1 MHEQRIRRKVEYAD
15 TDMSGIVH
23 FSRFL
28 VFMENAEHA
37 FLKAVSP
44 GVQWRDAEGREIGWP
59 RVAVSCEYLAPAR
72 FGDELEIRV
81 RVLRKGTRSL
91 TYGVEIQKG
100 GSLLARGKM
109 TCACCVLNDPSGIK
123 AIPIPQE
130 IADKIEEAHGAAG
143 RED

>member
-28 VFMENAEHA
+28 VFLENAEHA
-37 FLKAVSP
+37 FLQAVGP
-44 GVQWRDAEGREIGWP
+44 GVQWRDAEGRELGWP
-59 RVAVSCEYLAPAR
+59 RVAVSCEYLSPAR
-72 FGDELEIRV
+72 FGDELA
-81 RVLRKGTRSL
+81 K
-91 TYGVEIQKG
+91 
-100 GSLLARGKM
+100 GKM

-123 AIPIPQE
+123 AIPIPDE
-130 IADKIEEAHGAAG
+130 IAARIEVAPHQ

>member
-1 MHEQRIRRKVEYAD
+1 MHEQRIRRKVEYVD

-37 FLKAVSP
+37 FLAAIGP
-44 GVQWRDAEGREIGWP
+44 GVQWRDADGRELGWP
-59 RVAVSCEYLAPAR
+59 RVAVSCDYLAPAR

-91 TYGVEIQKG
+91 TYGVDIFRQG
-100 GSLLARGKM
+100 ATLARGKM

-123 AIPIPQE
+123 AIPIPDE
-130 IADKIEEAHGAAG
+130 IAAQIEETHL
-143 RED
+143 REGG

>member
-1 MHEQRIRRKVEYAD
+1 MHEQRIRRRVEYVD

-37 FLKAVSP
+37 FLRAVGP
-44 GVQWRDAEGREIGWP
+44 GVQWRDAGGRELGWP
-59 RVAVSCEYLAPAR
+59 RVAVSCDYLSPAR

-91 TYGVEIQKG
+91 TYGMDITRDG
-100 GSLLARGKM
+100 TALARGKM
-109 TCACCVLNDPSGIK
+109 TCACCVLNDPLGIK
-123 AIPIPQE
+123 AIPIPDE
-130 IADKIEEAHGAAG
+130 IAAQIEEAHP
-143 RED
+143 REGD

>member
-1 MHEQRIRRKVEYAD
+1 MHEQRVRRKVEYVD

-37 FLKAVSP
+37 FLQAVGP
-44 GVQWRDAEGREIGWP
+44 GVQWRDPEGREIGWP
-59 RVAVSCEYLAPAR
+59 RVAVSCDYLSPAR

-91 TYGVEIQKG
+91 TYSIDIARDGAA
-100 GSLLARGKM
+100 LARGKM

-123 AIPIPQE
+123 AIPIPAE
-130 IADKIEEAHGAAG
+130 IAARIEEAHP
-143 RED
+143 REGD

>member
-1 MHEQRIRRKVEYAD
+1 MNEHRIRRKVEYVD

-37 FLKAVSP
+37 FLKAAGT

-59 RVAVSCEYLAPAR
+59 RVAVSCDYLSPAR

-91 TYGVEIQKG
+91 TYGVEIQRA
-100 GSLLARGKM
+100 GSTLARGKM

-123 AIPIPQE
+123 AIPIPEE
-130 IADKIEEAHGAAG
+130 IASRIEEVHHHGG
-143 RED
+143 E

>member
-1 MHEQRIRRKVEYAD
+1 MHEQRIRRKVEYVD

-37 FLKAVSP
+37 FLAAIGP
-44 GVQWRDAEGREIGWP
+44 GVQWRDADGRELGWP
-59 RVAVSCEYLAPAR
+59 RVAVSCDYLSPAR

-91 TYGVEIQKG
+91 TYGVDIFRQG
-100 GSLLARGKM
+100 ATLARGKM

-123 AIPIPQE
+123 AIPIPDE
-130 IADKIEEAHGAAG
+130 IASQIEETHP
-143 RED
+143 REGD

>member
-37 FLKAVSP
+37 FLQAVGP
-44 GVQWRDAEGREIGWP
+44 GVQWRDAEGRELGWP
-59 RVAVSCEYLAPAR
+59 RVAVSCEYLSPAR
-72 FGDELEIRV
+72 FGDHLEIRV

-91 TYGVEIQKG
+91 TYGLEITRG
-100 GSLLARGKM
+100 DAMLAKGKM

-123 AIPIPQE
+123 AIPIPDE
-130 IADKIEEAHGAAG
+130 IAALIEAAPHQ

>member
-1 MHEQRIRRKVEYAD
+1 MHEQRIRRRVEYVD

-37 FLKAVSP
+37 FLAAIGP
-44 GVQWRDAEGREIGWP
+44 GVQWRDADGRELGWP
-59 RVAVSCEYLAPAR
+59 RVAVSCEYLSPAR

-91 TYGVEIQKG
+91 TYGVDIVRDG
-100 GSLLARGKM
+100 TALARGKM
-109 TCACCVLNDPSGIK
+109 TCACCVLNDPTGIK
-123 AIPIPQE
+123 AIPIPDE
-130 IADKIEEAHGAAG
+130 IASQIEETHPWEG
-143 RED
+143 D

>member
-1 MHEQRIRRKVEYAD
+1 MHEQRVRRKVEYVD

-37 FLKAVSP
+37 FLKAVGP
-44 GVQWRDAEGREIGWP
+44 GVQWRDGEGRELGWP
-59 RVAVSCEYLAPAR
+59 RVAVSCDYLSPAR

-91 TYGVEIQKG
+91 TYGFEITRGGTALAKG
-100 GSLLARGKM
+100 EHDLRLLRAERPLGDQGDPDPRGVAAR
-109 TCACCVLNDPSGIK
+109 
-123 AIPIPQE
+123 
-130 IADKIEEAHGAAG
+130 IEAAHP
-143 RED
+143 REGD

>member
-1 MHEQRIRRKVEYAD
+1 MHEQRIRRRVEYVD

-37 FLKAVSP
+37 FLRAIGP
-44 GVQWRDAEGREIGWP
+44 GVQWRDAEGRELGWP
-59 RVAVSCEYLAPAR
+59 RVAVSCDYLSPAR

-91 TYGVEIQKG
+91 TYGIDIARAG
-100 GSLLARGKM
+100 TALARGKM

-123 AIPIPQE
+123 AIPIPDE
-130 IADKIEEAHGAAG
+130 IASQIEETHSHDG
-143 RED
+143 D

>member
-1 MHEQRIRRKVEYAD
+1 MTSPGGLSGGRLFSSRAGRGDRSTIGTLRTAQRRSPMHEQRIRRKVEYAD

-37 FLKAVSP
+37 FLKAVGP

-91 TYGVEIQKG
+91 TYGVEIQK
-100 GSLLARGKM
+100 
-109 TCACCVLNDPSGIK
+109 
-123 AIPIPQE
+123 
-130 IADKIEEAHGAAG
+130 
-143 RED
+143 